1 MSVKNGGDEDRPSI
15 LNEESESR
23 IDSPTVD
30 DGPFFVA
37 AKKRKTITQ
46 SQFIV
51 VFFFMIKEQ
60 IELFS

>member
-30 DGPFFVA
+30 DRPFFVA
-37 AKKRKTITQ
+37 AKKRKKDKLGLRM
-46 SQFIV
+46 
-51 VFFFMIKEQ
+51 VFNSLIMGISWFFM
-60 IELFS
+60 